1 LREYY
6 QDDGYYNVIDCD
18 NNMEDIFNVV
28 RDIIN
33 QSQPNARKPQRE
45 ERIDILNDVN
55 LKNIT
60 TPETSK
66 SNIARIKGSLC
77 RIFNVDLE
85 KEKEKNNAY
94 KLKFPGSISSSYLVS
109 LAPQIHQFP
118 YLFSIAPVGN
128 RYLMYLS
135 SDYQYLIDKDLKL
148 YKINLKHE
156 LNITGETLLDGEL
169 TKYKEKRKGIVN
181 PLLFVVNDA
190 ITINANTIIEENLYD
205 RLEKLKIFIE
215 EVGQAFYF
223 DFQIQIYYK
232 IYDIE
237 RAINQIIPTSLAYQ
251 PDGILFVPCNKPYK
265 RGYSKAILKWKPPS
279 LMTIDFL
286 VKKKQKM
293 MNYTYLFVQVKII

>member
-1 LREYY
+1 
-6 QDDGYYNVIDCD
+6 
-18 NNMEDIFNVV
+18 
-28 RDIIN
+28 
-33 QSQPNARKPQRE
+33 
-45 ERIDILNDVN
+45 
-55 LKNIT
+55 
-60 TPETSK
+60 
-66 SNIARIKGSLC
+66 
-77 RIFNVDLE
+77 
-85 KEKEKNNAY
+85 
-94 KLKFPGSISSSYLVS
+94 
-109 LAPQIHQFP
+109 
-118 YLFSIAPVGN
+118 
-128 RYLMYLS
+128 MYLS

-286 VKKKQKM
+286 VKKAENDELHVFVRTSEDNLKDYGKLDTEGVNNVESLVGKVVNCSYNMNKNTWKMNEKREEGAYPSADWLAENNFNLMKENITKDKLITYVLNINKGDKVKKNVGGGRGSGNKSPTTVRGKTRGVGGGRGRAQQKYSLS
-293 MNYTYLFVQVKII
+293 NKN